1 MPVHVEI
8 LLMTVFQVETESLH
22 VRFCLQMPINNI
34 LHVGNPEHMLLNKFS
49 MSLEVLIL
57 QASVTL
63 YF

>member
-34 LHVGNPEHMLLNKFS
+34 IVSDKLFN
-49 MSLEVLIL
+49 
-57 QASVTL
+57 ASQQ
-63 YF
+63 FF